1 MWKSSKRRGEKM
13 NIELT
18 LTADDGTPV
27 IMDGCS
33 ASLTL
38 FDKDKGDVV
47 LFVDGKII
55 GNKVN
60 YYIKPEVKK

>member
-1 MWKSSKRRGEKM
+1 M

-18 LTADDGTPV
+18 LISDDGTPF

-33 ASLTL
+33 ASLTI
-38 FDKDKGDVV
+38 FDKEKGDTV

-60 YYIKPEVKK
+60 YYIKPEDKRQ

>member
-1 MWKSSKRRGEKM
+1 M

-18 LTADDGTPV
+18 LIADDGTPV

-33 ASLTL
+33 ASLTI
-38 FDKDKGDVV
+38 FDKDDNNV

-60 YYIKPEVKK
+60 YYIKPEEDKK